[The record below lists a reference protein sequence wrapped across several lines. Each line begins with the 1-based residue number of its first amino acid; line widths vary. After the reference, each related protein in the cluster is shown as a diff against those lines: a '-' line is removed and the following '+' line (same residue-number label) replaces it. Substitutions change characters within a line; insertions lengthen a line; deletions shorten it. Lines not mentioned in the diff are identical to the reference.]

1 MDRFDVINVN
11 DKEPLFDEKPKVE
24 VPIGPEFRYFEEY
37 TIPPIGKLTFAF
49 PMLISGVVNKQ
60 PNITPIISF
69 VLIDGTEWKVDMGS
83 NAQAFFSPI
92 FATGINTNVIVTIY
106 KTIEVKESVVNES

>member
-1 MDRFDVINVN
+1 MERFDVINV
-11 DKEPLFDEKPKVE
+11 DEKEPLFDEPKVE
-24 VPIGPEFRYFEEY
+24 EPKKSEFKYFEEY
-37 TIPPIGKLTFAF
+37 TIPPIGKLTFAY

-83 NAQAFFSPI
+83 NTQAFFSPI

-106 KTIEVKESVVNES
+106 KTIEVKESA